1 LDINEAR
8 RIFEEPE
15 PFVAEQWLRFL
26 SDEQM
31 GVEDSILAR
40 IKSTDDF
47 ELHIVFGGAGT
58 GKTQILLLLASEL
71 QEAGLTVGYF
81 TTSGVRRLVQR
92 AGLDIPPETSTKGA
106 VHLLDDPLEVG
117 QLIKAIE
124 RAESSRARAL
134 VVAVDPFQWTE
145 RTSFLKLSQ
154 ILGEFAEVGEIQRQ
168 SLEDLRHIR
177 YGMPRNIYYL
187 KTAFRQTREAGI
199 RSLELTDSVFQRM
212 NPYVRPDKQEAF
224 NKITEPFIQRI
235 LTDLEHVTPGGSF
248 RVEENVGTQEIWAAI
263 AKVAE
268 RRDRWDWTEPV
279 LFVYDGSQ
287 LSAQW
292 DMHRVP
298 INGVSDRLGFNPSS
312 TIQDVLLELNAR
324 IEKFLH
330 PAGVRGQ
337 EFQDV
342 IICLGRQKWSQLSR
356 AKAGLTNDAWKTF
369 MPIHTFTTRA
379 IDSVHIVID

>member
-1 LDINEAR
+1 MDINQAR
-8 RIFEEPE
+8 KIFEEPE
-15 PFVAEQWLRFL
+15 PFVAEQWLCFL

-31 GVEDSILAR
+31 DVEDSIVSKVLV
-40 IKSTDDF
+40 TEDF
-47 ELHIVFGGAGT
+47 ELHMILGGAGT

-71 QEAGLTVGYF
+71 QEAGIKVGYF
-81 TTSGVRRLVQR
+81 TTSGVRRLVER

-117 QLIKAIE
+117 QLVKAME
-124 RAESSRARAL
+124 RARNSGARAL

-145 RTSFLKLSQ
+145 RTSFLKLKL
-154 ILGEFAEVGEIQRQ
+154 ILGEFPRVGEISRQ
-168 SLEDLRHIR
+168 SLQGLWSKFEV
-177 YGMPRNIYYL
+177 PKNIYYL

-199 RSLELTDSVFQRM
+199 RSLELTDSVFRRM
-212 NPYVRPDKQEAF
+212 NPYVRSDKQEAF
-224 NKITEPFIQRI
+224 SEITEPFVQKI
-235 LTDLEHVTPGGSF
+235 LNDLDHVTPGGYF
-248 RVEENVGTQEIWAAI
+248 RVEENVGAREMWLAI

-268 RRDRWDWTEPV
+268 RRDRWTWTEPL
-279 LFVYDGSQ
+279 LFVYDGGQ

-292 DMHRVP
+292 DLDRVP
-298 INGVSDRLGFNPSS
+298 VLGVSDRPGFNPNS
-312 TIQDVLLELNAR
+312 TIQDVLQQLNAR
-324 IEKFLH
+324 IEKYLN

-356 AKAGLTNDAWKTF
+356 AKVGLNNDAWKTF

-379 IDSVHIVID
+379 IDSVQILVN